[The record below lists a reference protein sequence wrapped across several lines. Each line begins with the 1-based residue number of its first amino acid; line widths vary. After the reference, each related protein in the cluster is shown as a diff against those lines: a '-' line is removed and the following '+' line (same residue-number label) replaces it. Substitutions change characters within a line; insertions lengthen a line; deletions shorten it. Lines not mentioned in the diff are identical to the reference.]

1 MHGRFLLIDMFM
13 KYDLK
18 SDHPLWKMRT
28 EMKYL
33 VDPYH
38 EVPTEAVSKKTG
50 AGAKRRAR
58 KQRSDERALLMTTGA
73 AMPKRLAHP
82 QHLLNSQAKKLKSG
96 AVDKLN
102 KYCED
107 VLSRW
112 ARTSGSSSAPA
123 ASSSSA
129 EQPS

>member
-58 KQRSDERALLMTTGA
+58 KQRSKAWLR
-73 AMPKRLAHP
+73 R
-82 QHLLNSQAKKLKSG
+82 S
-96 AVDKLN
+96 
-102 KYCED
+102 
-107 VLSRW
+107 
-112 ARTSGSSSAPA
+112 
-123 ASSSSA
+123 
-129 EQPS
+129 

>member
-1 MHGRFLLIDMFM
+1 MI
-13 KYDLK
+13 
-18 SDHPLWKMRT
+18 DHPLWKMRT

-50 AGAKRRAR
+50 AGAERRAR
-58 KQRSDERALLMTTGA
+58 KRRSDERTLLTLTGA
-73 AMPKRLAHP
+73 AVPERLVLP
-82 QHLLNSQAKKLKSG
+82 QHLLDSQAKKLKSG

-107 VLSRW
+107 VQSRW
-112 ARTSGSSSAPA
+112 ARSSGSSSAPA